1 MRQEV
6 EGVASAV
13 GCQRSL
19 SIMGRAGCS
28 SEPSTYPELLSS
40 LIHSHLERRVHR
52 EGEWLKSSCKR
63 SRLSVYIPMHA
74 PPSPWISHTGRRGG
88 GPVAWLLFDVRR
100 RLRPC
105 PRLCRA
111 DRCGNNGKIKR
122 HDTPVLSRQH
132 PKHAPGAAARCRAA
146 SHPPA
151 PPQIERLWRAITKL
165 VAKLISTQ

>member
-63 SRLSVYIPMHA
+63 SRLSVYVPMHA
-74 PPSPWISHTGRRGG
+74 SPFAVDFAHRMERG

-132 PKHAPGAAARCRAA
+132 PKHAQGTAGRCCAA
-146 SHPPA
+146 SHPPT
-151 PPQIERLWRAITKL
+151 PPQIEKLWRAITKL